1 MGPGTPW
8 AAPVSWC
15 QEAAPW
21 GVAASPLLCLCFLPG
36 LAHLSSRW
44 EWLIP
49 GGTAQPSLEG
59 AETVPSL
66 PGSRQAERCQPP
78 GVLSWR
84 DGQAA
89 VSKQA
94 SHRHCR
100 STEESTGRHC
110 GPCSPGSWFT
120 PCKSFC
126 LSNSGRWFLW
136 KMGIQAARL
145 LGICGNTREQ
155 VTRPCSPSPEL
166 GAGWEARSRPSS
178 RIPRQPRWSG
188 PSATRGHPGTTG

>member
-15 QEAAPW
+15 QEAALW

-36 LAHLSSRW
+36 LDHLSSRW

-66 PGSRQAERCQPP
+66 PGSRRAEVSAPRSA
-78 GVLSWR
+78 VLVG
-84 DGQAA
+84 GQAA

-100 STEESTGRHC
+100 STEEQHGEAP
-110 GPCSPGSWFT
+110 GPWSPGSRLT

-136 KMGIQAARL
+136 KM
-145 LGICGNTREQ
+145 
-155 VTRPCSPSPEL
+155 
-166 GAGWEARSRPSS
+166 
-178 RIPRQPRWSG
+178 RI
-188 PSATRGHPGTTG
+188 